1 MDSIRQQKVGRA
13 IQKELADIFIK
24 EGRNWWGN
32 QIVSVTV
39 VRMSPDLSV
48 AKVFLSMLMAVDKED
63 TLKRIRTQTKV
74 IRKLLGEKVKKQM
87 RIVPELVFYLDDNVD
102 YANHIDDIMSKI
114 DIPPPTKEVDE
125 DTYPGLV
132 SE

>member
-125 DTYPGLV
+125 DTYPGLA